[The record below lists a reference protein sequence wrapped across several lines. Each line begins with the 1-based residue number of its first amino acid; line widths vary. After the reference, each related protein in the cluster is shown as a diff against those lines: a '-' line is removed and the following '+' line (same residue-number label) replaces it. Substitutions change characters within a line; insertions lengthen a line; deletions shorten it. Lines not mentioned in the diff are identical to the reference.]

1 MPDLSTCHFIFTL
14 QIIETGETKIVDV
27 MLNIDKGRSVDE
39 QVAEYA
45 RRNLPGMTVVRYKWT
60 EF

>member
-1 MPDLSTCHFIFTL
+1 MTSCHFIFTL

-39 QVAEYA
+39 QVDEYA
-45 RRNLPGMTVVRYKWT
+45 RRHLPGMTVIRYKWT
-60 EF
+60 EI